1 MKKVA
6 VPLIAAMCSLAIAQD
21 DARSA
26 YQTQRAIQEV
36 QRLSSQF
43 DQMESRMEQI
53 SSRMGRIEGS
63 SSARDVKAEIGA
75 LRSELD
81 QLKRRQ
87 AAMHDEIVKEISA
100 KMAALLKERQPAAQP
115 SRGGGDAPRSGS
127 GRSGRTQQAE
137 VAESGPTG
145 PYFEHIVEKGETLS
159 YIAKECNTTVQKI
172 KQYSGLKSDS
182 LRIGQKILIPA
193 EEEKKK

>member
-1 MKKVA
+1 MKRVA

-100 KMAALLKERQPAAQP
+100 KMAALLKDRQPAAQP
-115 SRGGGDAPRSGS
+115 SRSGDAPRS

-182 LRIGQKILIPA
+182 LRVGQKILIPA

>member
-1 MKKVA
+1 MKKVV
-6 VPLIAAMCSLAIAQD
+6 VPLVAAMCSFALAQD
-21 DARSA
+21 DARSV

-43 DQMESRMEQI
+43 DQMESRMEQL

-87 AAMHDEIVKEISA
+87 AAMHDEIVREISA

-115 SRGGGDAPRSGS
+115 SRGGDAPRSG
-127 GRSGRTQQAE
+127 RSGRAQQTEA
-137 VAESGPTG
+137 AESGPTG